1 MRVLSQQVWGRAGG
15 DSAHIISFEGEA
27 HATCPQKLSKGC
39 WCMVPRLLCRVWAAP
54 CSEYWPQ
61 PAQRASPENA
71 PQIISS
77 STWKAGYSQPMAHW
91 QELTSFP
98 QGGPTSWYHS
108 GFRTCQGSGQGNSS
122 NEPASRLSAS
132 SSSTCFPHSL
142 TVSPEIS
149 HLGAWLRGL
158 YGALPSQRD
167 DILFPILLMNRLTK
181 RLTCPGRT
189 SDSENSSRQPSSTT

>member
-15 DSAHIISFEGEA
+15 DSAHITSFEGEA

-39 WCMVPRLLCRVWAAP
+39 WCMVPRLLCCAWAAP

-61 PAQRASPENA
+61 PAQRALPENA

-98 QGGPTSWYHS
+98 RVGQPHGIIQAS
-108 GFRTCQGSGQGNSS
+108 GLARGQAKATLQMNLPLGLTPPPAP
-122 NEPASRLSAS
+122 PAS
-132 SSSTCFPHSL
+132 L
-142 TVSPEIS
+142 TP
-149 HLGAWLRGL
+149 
-158 YGALPSQRD
+158 LPS
-167 DILFPILLMNRLTK
+167 LLK
-181 RLTCPGRT
+181 
-189 SDSENSSRQPSSTT
+189 